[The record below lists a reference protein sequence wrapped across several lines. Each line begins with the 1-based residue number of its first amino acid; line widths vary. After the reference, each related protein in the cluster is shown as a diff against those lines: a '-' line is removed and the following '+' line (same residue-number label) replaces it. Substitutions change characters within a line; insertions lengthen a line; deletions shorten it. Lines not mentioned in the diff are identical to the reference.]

1 MCGITG
7 LWNLN
12 GEFVET
18 RVFDRFTDSLAHRGP
33 DGRGVYVDAQ
43 LPLALGQRRLAII
56 DTSELG
62 RQPMSYADG
71 RYWIVYNG
79 EIYNFLELRMD
90 LLAMGYQFVTDSDTE
105 VILAAYDRWGE
116 DCLLRFNGM
125 WAMAIWDRQAKQLF
139 VSRDRFGVK
148 PMHYFYDGERFA
160 FASEMKAFLALDW
173 FPVEFDE
180 EMIAT
185 ALTRYHLVEGTERC
199 LLKRLHRLPGGH
211 SLTLRADGS
220 MIKRRWWNTLDH
232 LTEVPRRYDDQVE
245 RFKELFLDACRI
257 RMRSDVAIGTALSGG
272 LDSSSVL
279 SAMQHIRRSSG
290 NMQRLAVDWQRAFTA
305 TYPGTP
311 EDERKYAEEVIAHTG
326 VQAMY
331 TEIEPAMMLRYY
343 DDILFQFEEIS
354 DIHVGPWQVYKAQ
367 RENNVI
373 VSMDGHGGDELLGGY
388 YYHVQAALR
397 DTLNPLPR
405 PWRHSD
411 LKQTLLSLDLFAH
424 EADYNVP
431 TFSSLLMEKIETL
444 KWKMRGIS
452 STMVSSNPWLNYH
465 PVPFSPKPLE
475 ADRLRLRKHN
485 RLFEKLYL
493 SFHYADLPTN
503 LRDFDRLS
511 MAHGVEVRA
520 PFLDWRLVTYSFSL
534 PSASKIGHGFTK
546 RILRDSMRGI
556 LPETIRVRKSKGGFV
571 NPAGAWLANHAE
583 TFIMDGLSSGQF
595 MNSSIWRGTQ
605 VQQDVTSAFH
615 TRNYYAIQQGWLY
628 LQAMHL
634 MKSFK
639 EKALDNRAP
648 I

>member
-12 GEFVET
+12 GEFVEP
-18 RVFDRFTDSLAHRGP
+18 RVFDMFTDSLAHRGP
-33 DGRGVYVDAQ
+33 DGRGVYIDAQ

-79 EIYNFLELRMD
+79 EIYNFLELRME
-90 LLAMGYQFVTDSDTE
+90 LLAMGYQFTTDSDTE

-125 WAMAIWDRQAKQLF
+125 WAMAIWDRRIKQLF

-185 ALTRYHLVEGTERC
+185 ALTHYHLIEGTERC

-211 SLTLRADGS
+211 CLTVRADGS
-220 MIKRRWWNTLDH
+220 LVKKRWWNTLDH
-232 LTEVPRRYDDQVE
+232 LTEVPRRYDDQAE

-279 SAMQHIRRSSG
+279 SAMRHIRHSSG
-290 NMQRLAVDWQRAFTA
+290 NMERLAVDWQRAFTA

-326 VQAMY
+326 AQAVY
-331 TEIEPAMMLRYY
+331 SEIEPAMMLRHYN
-343 DDILFQFEEIS
+343 DILFQFEEIS
-354 DIHVGPWQVYKAQ
+354 DIHIGPWQVYKAQ

-373 VSMDGHGGDELLGGY
+373 VSIDGHGGDELLGGY

-397 DTLNPLPR
+397 DALKPFPR

-411 LKQTLLSLDLFAH
+411 LKQTLLSLDLFPQ
-424 EADYNVP
+424 EADYNIP
-431 TFSSLLMEKIETL
+431 TFSSLLTEKIEAFR
-444 KWKMRGIS
+444 WRMRGNG
-452 STMVSSNPWLNYH
+452 STLNSSNSWLNYR
-465 PVPFSPKPLE
+465 PVPFSPTSLD
-475 ADRLRLRKHN
+475 ADQLRLRKRN
-485 RLFEKLYL
+485 LLFEKLYL

-534 PSASKIGHGFTK
+534 PSASKMGYGFTK
-546 RILRDSMRGI
+546 RILRDAMRGV
-556 LPETIRVRKSKGGFV
+556 LTESIRVRRSKGGFV

-583 TFIMDGLSSGQF
+583 PFIMDWLSSERF
-595 MNSSIWRGTQ
+595 INSSIWHGRQ
-605 VQQDVTSAFH
+605 IQQDVGNAFR
-615 TRNYYAIQQGWLY
+615 TDNYYVIHRGWLY

-634 MKSFK
+634 MRLFR
-639 EKALDNRAP
+639 ERATTSRTLV
-648 I
+648 